1 MTEPIKIS
9 EGVYV
14 VDSKKFLD
22 ICEERTKDGV
32 HSVLSEGV
40 KERLKLYKQAIK
52 EKGGWKMV
60 YSRDCN
66 KKPWDNI
73 NTH

>member
-1 MTEPIKIS
+1 MIAEQIKIS

-32 HSVLSEGV
+32 PCVLSDGC
-40 KERLKLYKQAIK
+40 KSRLELYKIAINDTNNN
-52 EKGGWKMV
+52 
-60 YSRDCN
+60 R
-66 KKPWDNI
+66 
-73 NTH
+73 

>member
-1 MTEPIKIS
+1 MTEICNSRIEKIKIS

-32 HSVLSEGV
+32 PSVLSEGV
-40 KERLKLYKQAIK
+40 KIRLELYERAK
-52 EKGGWKMV
+52 ENMHKV
-60 YSRDCN
+60 
-66 KKPWDNI
+66 
-73 NTH
+73 

>member
-14 VDSKKFLD
+14 VDAERFLE

-32 HSVLSEGV
+32 PCVLSEMCKV
-40 KERLKLYKQAIK
+40 RLELYKIAIN
-52 EKGGWKMV
+52 EKGG
-60 YSRDCN
+60 
-66 KKPWDNI
+66 
-73 NTH
+73 

>member
-1 MTEPIKIS
+1 MTEIHNSRIEKIKIS

-32 HSVLSEGV
+32 PCVLSEMCKV
-40 KERLKLYKQAIK
+40 RLELYEKAIN
-52 EKGGWKMV
+52 EKGG
-60 YSRDCN
+60 
-66 KKPWDNI
+66 
-73 NTH
+73 

>member
-1 MTEPIKIS
+1 MTEIRNSRIENIKIS

-32 HSVLSEGV
+32 PSVLSEGV
-40 KERLKLYKQAIK
+40 KIRKELYERAISGK
-52 EKGGWKMV
+52 ERGTIIKGG
-60 YSRDCN
+60 
-66 KKPWDNI
+66 
-73 NTH
+73 